1 MSNKPCIVQDCSEA
15 HEAKGYCH
23 AHYMRWR
30 RHGDPLAG
38 GPAKIPNESVE
49 ERFRRYAGDPKE
61 GCWEW
66 AGAISSAGYG
76 HFRLE
81 GRMVKAHRWSYERYR
96 EPIPQGMVID
106 HMCHNRACVNPTH
119 LRAVTQDINAKNRIV
134 QSNNR
139 SGVSG
144 VHVRKLRSGAISY
157 AATVKRDG
165 KTVWLGSFATVEE
178 AASVA
183 TAARQETYQIPD
195 FAAQEARDES

>member
-1 MSNKPCIVQDCSEA
+1 MSGKQCSVDGCAEP

-38 GPAKIPNESVE
+38 GPVKVPDESVE
-49 ERFRRYAGDPKE
+49 DRFRRYAGEPSE

-66 AGAISSAGYG
+66 SGALGSGGYG
-76 HFRLE
+76 HFKLD
-81 GRMVKAHRWSYERYR
+81 GRMVKAHRWAYERYR
-96 EPIPQGMVID
+96 EPIPEGMVID
-106 HMCHNRACVNPTH
+106 HMCHNRTCVNPDH
-119 LRAVTQDINAKNRIV
+119 LRVVTQDINAKNRVV

-144 VHVRKLRSGAISY
+144 VQVRKLRSGANSY
-157 AATVKRDG
+157 AATVKREG

-178 AASVA
+178 AAGVA
-183 TAARQETYQIPD
+183 IAARQETYQLPD
-195 FAAQEARDES
+195 FAAQEVRRGG